1 MNNDLKSR
9 LRARL
14 HEQGF
19 EKIPTRDADGFR
31 AACEMLGRIT
41 QTIDVRLKPDET
53 QYPYRPEEVPFHT
66 DHPSVP
72 VVAWHCYR
80 QDDSDGS
87 SLLID
92 TREVVERLPMATRRL
107 LTAIRLRVLHR
118 GDPLPLLVLEPY
130 QIYWLPVVV
139 EEELERGNRAH
150 LEAINAFRTALASHV
165 SEGKAISIRLQP
177 GEALFVNNHVMLH
190 GRRAINEYSKRHLM
204 RAYVKSP

>member
-1 MNNDLKSR
+1 MNGELELR

-14 HEQGF
+14 REQGF
-19 EKIPTRDADGFR
+19 EKILTRDADGFR
-31 AACEMLGRIT
+31 TACEMLGRIT

-72 VVAWHCYR
+72 VVAWHCYY
-80 QDDSDGS
+80 QDDADGT

-92 TREVVERLPMATRRL
+92 TREVVERLPRAARCL
-107 LTAIRLRVLHR
+107 LAAIRLRVLHR
-118 GDPLPLLVLEPY
+118 GDPLPLLSLEPY

-139 EEELERGNRAH
+139 EEELERGDPVH
-150 LEAINAFRTALASHV
+150 VEAINAFRAALASHV
-165 SEGKAISIRLQP
+165 GEGKAISVRLQP

-190 GRRAINEYSKRHLM
+190 GRRAIDRDSKRHLM